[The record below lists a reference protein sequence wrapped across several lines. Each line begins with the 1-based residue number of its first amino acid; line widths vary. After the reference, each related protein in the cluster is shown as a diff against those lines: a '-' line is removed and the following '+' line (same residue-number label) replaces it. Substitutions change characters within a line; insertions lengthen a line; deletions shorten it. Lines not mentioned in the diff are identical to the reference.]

1 MSNTGKSIRTRL
13 LNLAKK
19 ENLSF
24 QLVIIRYMQE
34 RLLFRLAKSV
44 YSENFCLK
52 GGVLL
57 YVYSREQSRPT
68 LDIDFLGTNIPNEL
82 ESVKAA
88 FRNICSIYYPP
99 DAVTFDTGSISA
111 EEIAGLDKYP
121 GNRLFVT
128 AELDTIRQRIQ
139 VDVGFGDVVLPP
151 PIKLS
156 YPTLLSDS
164 EIPVVQAYSL
174 ETVVAEKFEAMI
186 DLSVFNSRM
195 KDFYDV
201 YQILTTRQIDSRILE
216 ESIHETF
223 RNRNTVYTP
232 DHSLFTSGFSL
243 DEARQRMWR
252 AFLTRNHLD
261 TNLDFPTVINKIS
274 SILLP
279 IWNRMAPGPGSQW
292 LIDIP

>member
-1 MSNTGKSIRTRL
+1 MSNTGKSIRARL
-13 LNLAKK
+13 LNLARK
-19 ENLSF
+19 ENLSY
-24 QLVIIRYMQE
+24 QLVIIRYTQE
-34 RLLFRLAKSV
+34 RLLFRLAMSM
-44 YSENFCLK
+44 YSKNFCLK

-82 ESVKAA
+82 EALKAA
-88 FRNICSIYYPP
+88 FRDICSIYYPP
-99 DAVTFDTGSISA
+99 DAVTFDPSSISA
-111 EEIAGLDKYP
+111 EEIAGQDKYP
-121 GNRLFVT
+121 GTRLFVN

-139 VDVGFGDVVLPP
+139 VDVGFGDVVLPS

-156 YPTLLSDS
+156 YPTLLPDS
-164 EIPVVQAYSL
+164 GIPVVQAYSL

-201 YQILTTRQIDSRILE
+201 YHILTTRQIESHILE
-216 ESIHETF
+216 ESIRETF
-223 RNRNTVYTP
+223 RNRKTVYSP
-232 DHSLFTSGFSL
+232 DHSLFTRGFFL
-243 DEARQRMWR
+243 DEARQRQWK

-261 TNLDFPTVINKIS
+261 TSLDFTTVISKIS

-279 IWNRMAPGPGSQW
+279 IWNRMAPAQ
-292 LIDIP
+292 